1 MALDPKSLKL
11 FIRVIQAGTISA
23 AAEQEHIAAA
33 AISRRISDLEEQMG
47 VALVERSNK
56 GLKATP
62 AGRALIDRAH
72 RILNDLGALET
83 HIQDYGSGEKG
94 YVRIH
99 ANLSAINQFL
109 PAELGA
115 FLKSYP
121 HIQIDLA
128 ERMSTE
134 IAQAVAENTADIGVL
149 VMDEPIKDLTYSP
162 YRSDELAIIT
172 SRHHPLAKRRKVR
185 FEETLDFP
193 YVGLPHGSQ
202 MNLQLTRS
210 ALALN
215 RTWRCRF
222 QVSGYDALCLMVEAD
237 LGTGILPR
245 RVAQT
250 QAKALHI
257 RILELDE
264 PWAKRQLHL
273 CIRSRASLSPAAQL
287 LVAHM
292 AHNYVS
298 PAMT

>member
-1 MALDPKSLKL
+1 
-11 FIRVIQAGTISA
+11 
-23 AAEQEHIAAA
+23 
-33 AISRRISDLEEQMG
+33 
-47 VALVERSNK
+47 
-56 GLKATP
+56 
-62 AGRALIDRAH
+62 
-72 RILNDLGALET
+72 
-83 HIQDYGSGEKG
+83 
-94 YVRIH
+94 
-99 ANLSAINQFL
+99 
-109 PAELGA
+109 
-115 FLKSYP
+115 
-121 HIQIDLA
+121 
-128 ERMSTE
+128 
-134 IAQAVAENTADIGVL
+134 
-149 VMDEPIKDLTYSP
+149 MDEPIKDLTYLP

-292 AHNYVS
+292 AHN
-298 PAMT
+298 PTA